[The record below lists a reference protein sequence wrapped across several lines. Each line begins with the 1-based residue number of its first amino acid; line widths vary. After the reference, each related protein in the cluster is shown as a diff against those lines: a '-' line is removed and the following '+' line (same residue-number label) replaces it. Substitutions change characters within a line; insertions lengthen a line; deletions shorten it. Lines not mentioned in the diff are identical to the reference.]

1 LIQYPQE
8 FLEQRH
14 KVIYNFILLRN
25 IELRTRVRVIQYC
38 NKSEEL
44 DVMRLKSMRSLGEII
59 AMPVGKRKGHFKNEI
74 SVIARRHL
82 RTVEREIE
90 GDQAVA
96 GQKGWNYN
104 DFVASMLE
112 VIIIMRLR
120 NQNKRN
126 LQDK

>member
-1 LIQYPQE
+1 ML
-8 FLEQRH
+8 F
-14 KVIYNFILLRN
+14 N
-25 IELRTRVRVIQYC
+25 IC

-44 DVMRLKSMRSLGEII
+44 DVMLLKSMRSLEEII
-59 AMPVGKRKGHFKNEI
+59 AMPAGKRKGHFKNEI
-74 SVIARRHL
+74 SVIARHHL

-96 GQKGWNYN
+96 EQKGWNYN